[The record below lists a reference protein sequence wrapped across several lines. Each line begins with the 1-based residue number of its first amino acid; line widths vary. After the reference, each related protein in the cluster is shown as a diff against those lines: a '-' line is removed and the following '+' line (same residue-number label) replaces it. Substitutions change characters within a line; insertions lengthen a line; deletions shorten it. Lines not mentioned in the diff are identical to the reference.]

1 MAHFAEIDQSN
12 NKVIRVVKINDAD
25 CIANG
30 GEDSTEM
37 ETWMKNNTGVDD
49 YLLDTEYGGGPYPTV
64 YWKRCSYNTREGKYY
79 TPADDQSFD
88 TEDSDQSKALRA
100 NYPSP
105 GWFYDSTNNIFHE
118 PQPITSWT
126 LNTTTGLY
134 DPPVAYPPMDATTA
148 GSESIS
154 MREWDE
160 DNSRWIGIDGN
171 DARYAWNPSTSA
183 WEAL

>member
-49 YLLDTEYGGGPYPTV
+49 YLLDTEYGVGPYPTV

-100 NYPSP
+100 NYPSQD
-105 GWFYDSTNNIFHE
+105 GFMILQIIFFM
-118 PQPITSWT
+118 S
-126 LNTTTGLY
+126 LNPLQVGH
-134 DPPVAYPPMDATTA
+134 
-148 GSESIS
+148 
-154 MREWDE
+154 
-160 DNSRWIGIDGN
+160 
-171 DARYAWNPSTSA
+171 
-183 WEAL
+183 

>member
-25 CIANG
+25 CTANG

-49 YLLDTEYGGGPYPTV
+49 YLLETEYGGGPYPTV

-79 TPADDQSFD
+79 TPAADQPFD

-105 GWFYDSTNNIFHE
+105 GWFYDSTNDIFHE
-118 PQPITSWT
+118 PQPFTSWT
-126 LNTTTGLY
+126 LNTTTGVY
-134 DPPVAYPPMDATTA
+134 DPPVAYPPTDATTA